1 MKKRYSSTLWIYFA
15 FIVFGIML
23 ATAFIMS
30 FLVYILFQMGLL
42 NQHNRNPLAPIVF
55 LLFISVII
63 GTGISLFVAKKIL
76 KPITNFS
83 NATDEV
89 AKGNFDIR
97 INEKNPVR
105 EIRDLAKNFNMMVHE
120 LSSIETLRNDF
131 IVNVSHEFKTPIA
144 TIEGYATLLQQNDLS
159 DIEYKEYTQMI
170 IHSARQLN
178 TLSGNILNLSKL
190 ENQEVVLEKT
200 LYRLDEQIRHAVLML
215 EPEWSLKN
223 LDFQLD
229 LIKKEYY
236 GNEGLLMQIWINLI
250 ENAIKFT
257 PQAGKIHISL
267 SEKFP
272 HLIFK
277 ITDTGLGIHDSS
289 KNYIFD
295 KFYQG
300 DTARKTE
307 GSGLGLALVK
317 RIVDLSKGEI
327 MVESAINK
335 GTTFTILL
343 PSSTNLATPS

>member
-1 MKKRYSSTLWIYFA
+1 
-15 FIVFGIML
+15 
-23 ATAFIMS
+23 
-30 FLVYILFQMGLL
+30 MGLL

-55 LLFISVII
+55 LLFISVVI
-63 GTGISLFVAKKIL
+63 GTGISFFVAKKIL
-76 KPITNFS
+76 KPITSFS

-89 AKGNFDIR
+89 AKGNFNIE
-97 INEKNPVR
+97 INEKNPIK
-105 EIRDLAKNFNMMVHE
+105 EIQDLAKNFNIMVQE

-131 IVNVSHEFKTPIA
+131 IINVSHEFKTPIA
-144 TIEGYATLLQQNDLS
+144 TIEGYATLLQENNLS

-178 TLSGNILNLSKL
+178 TLSSNILSLSRL
-190 ENQEVVLEKT
+190 ENQEIVLEKT
-200 LYRLDEQIRHAVLML
+200 FYRLDEQIRHAVLML

-277 ITDTGLGIHDSS
+277 ITDTGLGIHVS
-289 KNYIFD
+289 NINRIFD

-300 DTARKTE
+300 DTTRKTE
-307 GSGLGLALVK
+307 GNGLGLALVK

-335 GTTFTILL
+335 GTTFTIIF
-343 PSSTNLATPS
+343 PSPTAPATPP